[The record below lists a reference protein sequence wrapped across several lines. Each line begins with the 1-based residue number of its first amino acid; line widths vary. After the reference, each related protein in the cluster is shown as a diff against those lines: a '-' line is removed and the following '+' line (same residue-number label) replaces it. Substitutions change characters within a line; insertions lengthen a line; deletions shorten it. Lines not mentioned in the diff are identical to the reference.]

1 MAFRYRLC
9 PDVSQLPGC
18 ARHCSDARFLWNL
31 ALEQANW
38 WRPGRRPT
46 PGNAERNRQLAEA
59 RTGSWLG
66 TGSSSVQQ
74 QALRDFD
81 QAMRNWWA
89 GTHRRPRW
97 RKQGVY
103 EGFCIRDVKV
113 RRISRK
119 WAEVHV
125 PKVGWVRFRLTR
137 RLGEHGM
144 ARVTRDRAGRWHV
157 SFSAP
162 QPPVVRTATGR
173 AVGIDVGVAHAAT
186 FSTGDHLDVPG
197 LRPGEQA
204 RLLRLERKKARQR
217 TGSNRHARTKH
228 AIATLHARAA
238 DRRRDWAEKTSTS
251 LVADHDLIVFE
262 DLRVT
267 DMLRSA
273 RGSVAS
279 PGRNVQAKA
288 GLNRRIAG
296 SAWSRLVRRT
306 TEKASASQGC
316 EVVRVDPRH
325 TSQRCSVC
333 GHVDPGNR
341 PSQTVFSCLDC
352 GHADNADTN
361 AAKNILAAGLAAT
374 ARGGRPEVGAPNEAR
389 TNRQEAA

>member
-9 PDVSQLPGC
+9 PDLSQLPGC
-18 ARHCSDARFLWNL
+18 ERHCADSRFVWNL
-31 ALEQANW
+31 ALEQVNC
-38 WRPGRRPT
+38 WRPGRGPT
-46 PGNAERNRQLAEA
+46 PRNAERQRQLAEA
-59 RTGSWLG
+59 RAGSWLG

-81 QAMRNWWA
+81 QALRNWWA
-89 GTHRRPRW
+89 GTHGRPRW
-97 RKQGVY
+97 RTKGVD

-113 RRISRK
+113 RRIARK

-137 RLGEHGM
+137 PLGEHGM
-144 ARVTRDRAGRWHV
+144 ARVTKDRAGRWHV

-162 QPPVVRTATGR
+162 QPPVVRTCTGP
-173 AVGIDVGVAHAAT
+173 AVGIDVGVAHAVTTSA
-186 FSTGDHLDVPG
+186 GDHLDVGG

-204 RLLRLERKKARQR
+204 RLLRLERQKARQR
-217 TGSNRHARTKH
+217 AGSNRHARTKH
-228 AIATLHARAA
+228 AIAVLHARAA
-238 DRRRDWAEKTSTS
+238 DRRKDWVEKTSTR
-251 LVADHDLIVFE
+251 LVAGHDLIVFE
-262 DLRVT
+262 DLRVK

-273 RGSVAS
+273 RGTVGS
-279 PGRNVQAKA
+279 PGRNVAAKA
-288 GLNRRIAG
+288 GLNRRIAA

-306 TEKASASQGC
+306 TEKAAASQGC

-325 TSQRCSVC
+325 TSQSCAVC

-341 PSQTVFSCLDC
+341 PSQAVFCCLGC
-352 GHADNADTN
+352 GHADNADVN
-361 AAKNILAAGLAAT
+361 AAKNILAAGLAVT
-374 ARGGRPEVGAPNEAR
+374 ARGGRPEVGAPSETR

>member
-1 MAFRYRLC
+1 MGGGNHVPAKPVAPSVTVTGHL
-9 PDVSQLPGC
+9 
-18 ARHCSDARFLWNL
+18 L
-31 ALEQANW
+31 ALEQANC
-38 WRPGRRPT
+38 WRPDRGPT
-46 PGNAERNRQLAEA
+46 PGSAERHRQLTEA
-59 RTGSWLG
+59 RAGSWLG
-66 TGSSSVQQ
+66 TGSSTVQQ

-81 QAMRNWWA
+81 QALRNCWA

-97 RKQGVY
+97 REKGVD

-137 RLGEHGM
+137 PLGEHGM
-144 ARVTRDRAGRWHV
+144 ARVTKDRAGRWHV

-162 QPPVVRTATGR
+162 QPPVVRTATGT
-173 AVGIDVGVAHAAT
+173 AVGIDVGVAHAVTTSA
-186 FSTGDHLDVPG
+186 GDHLDVPG
-197 LRPGEQA
+197 LRP
-204 RLLRLERKKARQR
+204 LERQKARQR
-217 TGSNRHARTKH
+217 AGSNRCARTKH
-228 AIATLHARAA
+228 AIAVLHARAA
-238 DRRRDWAEKTSTS
+238 DRRKDWAEKTSTR
-251 LVADHDLIVFE
+251 LVTGHDLIVFE
-262 DLRVT
+262 DLRVK

-273 RGSVAS
+273 RGTVES
-279 PGRNVQAKA
+279 PGRNVAAKA
-288 GLNRRIAG
+288 GLNRRIAA

-306 TEKASASQGC
+306 TDKAAVSQGC

-341 PSQTVFSCLDC
+341 PSQAVFYCLGC
-352 GHADNADTN
+352 GHADNADVN

-374 ARGGRPEVGAPNEAR
+374 ARGGRPEVGAPNETR

>member
-1 MAFRYRLC
+1 MAFRYRLR
-9 PDVSQLPGC
+9 PDVSQLSGC
-18 ARHCSDARFLWNL
+18 ERHCADARFVWNL
-31 ALEQANW
+31 ALEQANC
-38 WRPGRRPT
+38 WRPGRGPT
-46 PGNAERNRQLAEA
+46 PGRAERNHQLAEA
-59 RTGSWLG
+59 RVGSWLG

-97 RKQGVY
+97 RKAGVD
-103 EGFCIRDVKV
+103 EGFCVRDVKV

-137 RLGEHGM
+137 PLGEHGM

-162 QPPVVRTATGR
+162 QPPVARAATGR
-173 AVGIDVGVAHAAT
+173 AVGLDVGVTHAAT
-186 FSTGDHLDVPG
+186 TSAGDHLDVPG
-197 LRPGEQA
+197 LRPSEQA
-204 RLLRLERKKARQR
+204 RLLRLEHKKARQCK
-217 TGSNRHARTKH
+217 GSNRQARTKH
-228 AIATLHARAA
+228 AIAALHARAA
-238 DRRRDWAEKTSTS
+238 DRRRDWAEKTSTR
-251 LVADHDLIVFE
+251 LVAQHDLIVFE
-262 DLRVT
+262 DLRVK

-273 RGSVAS
+273 RGTVES
-279 PGRNVQAKA
+279 PGRNVRAKA
-288 GLNRRIAG
+288 GLNRRIAA
-296 SAWSRLVRRT
+296 SAWSLLVRRT
-306 TEKASASQGC
+306 TEKASASEGC

-333 GHVDPGNR
+333 DHVDPGNR
-341 PSQTVFSCLDC
+341 PSQAVFSCLDC
-352 GHADNADTN
+352 GHAENADVN

-374 ARGGRPEVGAPNEAR
+374 ARGGRPEVRAPGEAR